1 MKNQLRIVSF
11 ILVLAV
17 FGCKNHEKDA
27 PKEEASAQESV
38 INSNEVVKDDNGDA
52 ITLISAEEAQKLL
65 RLENTQLVDVRTL
78 EELES
83 GKIAGAVNMIY
94 QKNFKEKI
102 ASLDKTKPVVVYC
115 RSGRRSAICA
125 EVLKEAGFEKI
136 YDLEGGITQWVKE
149 GRPLV
154 E

>member
-1 MKNQLRIVSF
+1 M
-11 ILVLAV
+11 LAL
-17 FGCKNHEKDA
+17 FGCKNEHKDTHKA
-27 PKEEASAQESV
+27 GEDGQENTIRTNEAVKEDKPAQ
-38 INSNEVVKDDNGDA
+38 
-52 ITLISAEEAQKLL
+52 ITLISAEEAEKLMQ
-65 RLENTQLVDVRTL
+65 LENTQLVDVRTL

-83 GKIAGAVNMIY
+83 GKIGGAVNMIY

-102 ASLDKTKPVVVYC
+102 ANLDKTKPVIVYC

-149 GRPLV
+149 GRPVV